1 MLNQFVPNLFNFF
14 HLSFCCSLTPELL
27 QLIFLSPFSLFG
39 DILSRTLVM
48 PPSTTW
54 YLLDKNKDRDENES
68 NYDKFFD
75 FEKVSESLDIITME
89 EFVKTVAAKGLLKIA
104 LPPEA
109 SKAKVTGYFLLSP
122 KLCNYDGE
130 NEF

>member
-1 MLNQFVPNLFNFF
+1 
-14 HLSFCCSLTPELL
+14 
-27 QLIFLSPFSLFG
+27 
-39 DILSRTLVM
+39 M

-130 NEF
+130 NEL